1 MGSPVSVWHG
11 VICGLRRGFSLDTSQ
26 SDAWDCEACRETRG
40 HLADAI
46 EAARRQGMDPEAA
59 EREALERYDD
69 ARTVAAHFAAQ
80 KDRMLHW
87 ILLAASV
94 ALRLAIAWVD
104 SRPKWDDAGATAGVL
119 GLIGPRRPWL
129 WALGIG
135 IWIFLRMVVHAP
147 TAANVLGSFCDPGVP
162 DGGSLCRGTVR
173 SGSPAQRAEGRQPVS
188 LYPAAGQRNA
198 SCAVGP
204 GIRFR

>member
-94 ALRLAIAWVD
+94 AQGLAIAWVD

-147 TAANVLGSFCDPGVP
+147 TAANVLGSFVILAFPMAGAYA
-162 DGGSLCRGTVR
+162 GGLSVQAARR
-173 SGSPAQRAEGRQPVS
+173 RERKAGSR
-188 LYPAAGQRNA
+188 
-198 SCAVGP
+198 
-204 GIRFR
+204 